1 LIKAGADGNDP
12 ARVIPNALKLV
23 VWNNAVEMMYF
34 LLGFD
39 ADRDESPL
47 ETAVLIGLKLFGI
60 LVAARLR

>member
-1 LIKAGADGNDP
+1 
-12 ARVIPNALKLV
+12 V